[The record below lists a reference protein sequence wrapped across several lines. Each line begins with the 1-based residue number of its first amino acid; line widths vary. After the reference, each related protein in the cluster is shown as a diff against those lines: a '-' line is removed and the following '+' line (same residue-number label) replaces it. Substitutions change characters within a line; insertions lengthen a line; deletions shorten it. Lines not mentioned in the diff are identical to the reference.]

1 MVRFVQPSES
11 ESNSKSSSESGKES
25 NRGGVR
31 VLVQSLR
38 WKSAEYDMAEFLS
51 PKGKRVGV
59 GSDKDKLSIS
69 FAIPGRRILVEVIS
83 PSCSSRGV
91 LALVG
96 LIRWL
101 EKPPDPLVM
110 QTHEP
115 KMKVVPASIAGK
127 LKSKDA
133 IKFFC

>member
-1 MVRFVQPSES
+1 
-11 ESNSKSSSESGKES
+11 
-25 NRGGVR
+25 
-31 VLVQSLR
+31 
-38 WKSAEYDMAEFLS
+38 MAEFLG

-59 GSDKDKLSIS
+59 GSDKDKLPIS

-101 EKPPDPLVM
+101 EKLPDPSVV
-110 QTHEP
+110 QAHET
-115 KMKVVPASIAGK
+115 KMKVVPASITGK
-127 LKSKDA
+127 LKSKEA
-133 IKFFC
+133 I